1 MVQTIAQSGF
11 PLPVPDFGKT
21 EILFG
26 RTLALAK
33 NGWGNTHPNPMVGA
47 MIVEAGEVV
56 SEGHHK
62 RAGAPHAE
70 VAAISNLGRSPNIGA
85 SMFVSLEPCSTHGR
99 TPPCVDAI
107 LKSGIKNVF
116 IGCLDPNPEHAGRGI
131 QILEKAG
138 VSVHLGSKEIQ
149 AQATRLNFV
158 FNHNMLKGRPL
169 IALKMAE
176 TKNGMVAEIRGAPS
190 RITEAEARANMMY
203 WRRFFPSICVGAGTV
218 LSDDPSLTAR
228 FSGETWCPLRII
240 VDSNLVTLGS
250 LVPDRVV
257 YTDEFAD
264 RTIILT
270 TRTGLSQQDRLSRA
284 KELGV
289 RFVKV
294 AEDETGRAK
303 PDALRSA
310 LNQFKMNAVY
320 CEGGPTLA
328 RSLLNTG
335 NVDYLFKYRSPKVF
349 DHAQALSG
357 PGFDDFSIK
366 EPIEESL
373 GEDHLTHGFL

>member
-1 MVQTIAQSGF
+1 MVQTIAQSAF
-11 PLPVPDFGKT
+11 PLPVPDSEKT
-21 EILFG
+21 EILLG

-62 RAGAPHAE
+62 CAGAPHAE

-176 TKNGMVAEIRGAPS
+176 TKNGMVAEIRGVPS
-190 RITEAEARANMMY
+190 RITEAEARTNMMH
-203 WRRFFPSICVGAGTV
+203 WRRFFPAICVGAGTV

-228 FSGETWCPLRII
+228 LPGETWCPLRII

-257 YTDEFAD
+257 YNDEFAD

-270 TRTGLSQQDRLSRA
+270 TSHGLSRQGRVTRA
-284 KELGV
+284 KELRV
-289 RFVKV
+289 RLVKV
-294 AEDETGRAK
+294 SEDETGRAT

-310 LNQFKMNAVY
+310 LNQFEMNAVY

-349 DHAQALSG
+349 DHEQALSG
-357 PGFDDFSIK
+357 PGFDDFSIN

>member
-1 MVQTIAQSGF
+1 
-11 PLPVPDFGKT
+11 VPDFDKT
-21 EILFG
+21 EILFR
-26 RTLALAK
+26 RTLELAK
-33 NGWGNTHPNPMVGA
+33 HAWGNTHPNPMVGA
-47 MIVEAGEVV
+47 IIVEAGEVV
-56 SEGHHK
+56 SEGYHK
-62 RAGAPHAE
+62 RAGSAHAE
-70 VAAISNLGRSPNIGA
+70 VAAISNLGRSPNNGS

-131 QILEKAG
+131 QTLEKAG
-138 VSVHLGSKEIQ
+138 ISVHLGSKEIQ

-158 FNHNMLKGRPL
+158 FNHNMLRSRPL

-176 TKNGMVAEIRGAPS
+176 TKNGMVAEIQGVPS
-190 RITEAEARANMMY
+190 RITEVEARANMMH

-228 FSGETWCPLRII
+228 FPGETWCPLRII

-250 LVPDRVV
+250 LVPERVV

-270 TRTGLSQQDRLSRA
+270 TSHGLSRKDRVTRA
-284 KELGV
+284 EKLGV
-289 RFVKV
+289 RLLKV
-294 AEDETGRAK
+294 AEDETGRTK
-303 PDALRSA
+303 PDALRFA
-310 LNQFKMNAVY
+310 MDQFEVNAVY

-328 RSLLNTG
+328 QSLLNTG
-335 NVDYLFKYRSPKVF
+335 NVDYLFKYLSPKVF
-349 DHAQALSG
+349 VHEQALSG
-357 PGFDDFSIK
+357 PNFDAFPIK

-373 GEDHLTHGFL
+373 GKDHLTHGFL